1 MVYFFLAMAIMSM
14 ITYMTY
20 ASDKQKSIKG
30 GWRNKESTL
39 LILSVLFGAAGGLL
53 AMYQLRHKTNHWY
66 FVFINWVFLIIQIA
80 ILIYLLII

>member
-30 GWRNKESTL
+30 GWRIKESTL